1 MSVSRGSEG
10 QHVHSM
16 VSSFLK
22 LALASLLAGSLLSF
36 FGITP
41 RAVLDSM
48 GVTAEELHDGIV
60 AAIAWAAPRMVM
72 GAVIILPIWFAT
84 YLLMPPRG

>member
-1 MSVSRGSEG
+1 MQSLVSGL
-10 QHVHSM
+10 
-16 VSSFLK
+16 LK
-22 LALASLLAGSLLSF
+22 LALASLLAGSLLSL

-48 GVTAEELHDGIV
+48 GVTAEDIQTGLIT
-60 AAIAWAAPRMVM
+60 AFAWAAPRMLM
-72 GAVIILPIWFAT
+72 GAVVIVPVWLVA